1 MRLLSVQDA
10 LLFRF
15 RLIIPAFFAIF
26 APRLLFYGG
35 RTNWRLVFINIR
47 QRERVNGVIVALKLE
62 FELMKLKTILPVVA
76 VAGVLMCEPA
86 VLLHA
91 GTSDFASPEAMGWFR
106 KKKKSETKDS
116 VQSKSDYEKLTGSD
130 AIARKGMFNVYQK
143 KSDYYFEVPA
153 RLLGRDMLVVNKLQ
167 RVPSELNEDRKSV
180 V

>member
-1 MRLLSVQDA
+1 
-10 LLFRF
+10 
-15 RLIIPAFFAIF
+15 
-26 APRLLFYGG
+26 
-35 RTNWRLVFINIR
+35 
-47 QRERVNGVIVALKLE
+47 
-62 FELMKLKTILPVVA
+62 MKLKTILPVVA

-167 RVPSELNEDRKSV
+167 RVPSELNEAGVNRVRITKIRWCVLNWTRLPTSCWYV
-180 V
+180 RAVLFHWRRMRMPYGSPYWIIIFLR

>member
-1 MRLLSVQDA
+1 
-10 LLFRF
+10 
-15 RLIIPAFFAIF
+15 
-26 APRLLFYGG
+26 
-35 RTNWRLVFINIR
+35 
-47 QRERVNGVIVALKLE
+47 
-62 FELMKLKTILPVVA
+62 MKLKTILPVVA

-167 RVPSELNEDRKSV
+167 RVPSELNEAGVFDHGSQTF
-180 V
+180 

>member
-1 MRLLSVQDA
+1 
-10 LLFRF
+10 
-15 RLIIPAFFAIF
+15 
-26 APRLLFYGG
+26 
-35 RTNWRLVFINIR
+35 
-47 QRERVNGVIVALKLE
+47 
-62 FELMKLKTILPVVA
+62 MKLKTILPVVA

-153 RLLGRDMLVVNKLQ
+153 RLLAVSYTHLRAHE
-167 RVPSELNEDRKSV
+167 PY
-180 V
+180 